1 LADLAL
7 ATAQDRPPITAPDVA
22 SLSRALGETENLTR
36 WRQRALAVYLEAP
49 WPDRVRHLWRFSD
62 PADLLPEA
70 PLPPPDVNV
79 GTRLPEEGPAVLI
92 VPGQLPRWNAAAAA
106 AGLVL
111 SPLSH
116 GDPTAW
122 PLGEAVPATHGLFE
136 ALNAAAWSSGL
147 CVRVPRGRKLAAP
160 LRVVLPAAPGA
171 SLPRLLVLVES
182 GAEATIIEDHLGGG
196 EQTRVVGVSELFLAP
211 NSHLRHVLV
220 QRWETGAAGHL
231 TLRGRLERDASL
243 FAVLATFGGRRAKLD
258 VGAVLDGEGSRSEM
272 VGVTLGEGRQHLDHH
287 TRHEH
292 RAGRTFSNLDF
303 RAAVSGRARSTY
315 TGLIRIDTG
324 APGSEAYQE
333 NRNLLL
339 SPRAHAD
346 TIPELEILTDEVSC
360 SHGAT
365 VAPVDPEHVFYLQS
379 RGIPAA
385 EALRLIVRGF
395 LEETLQRIPQ
405 SLRPALEELVA
416 GRLNRLGRGG
426 GR

>member
-1 LADLAL
+1 V
-7 ATAQDRPPITAPDVA
+7 Q
-22 SLSRALGETENLTR
+22 
-36 WRQRALAVYLEAP
+36 
-49 WPDRVRHLWRFSD
+49 HLWRFTD

-70 PLPPPDVNV
+70 PLPPPDVNEE
-79 GTRLPEEGPAVLI
+79 TRLPEEGPAVLL

-111 SPLSH
+111 FPLSH
-116 GDPTAW
+116 GDPRAW

-147 CVRVPRGRKLAAP
+147 CVRVPRGRILETP
-160 LRVVLPAAPGA
+160 LRILLPAARAA
-171 SLPRLLVLVES
+171 SLPRLLVMVES

-196 EQTRVVGVSELFLAP
+196 DRTRVVGVSELFLAP
-211 NSHLRHVLV
+211 NAHLRHVLV
-220 QRWETGAAGHL
+220 QRWEAGAAGHL
-231 TLRGRLERDASL
+231 TLRGRLERDAGL
-243 FAVLATFGGRRAKLD
+243 FAVLATLGGRRAKLD

-272 VGVTLGEGRQHLDHH
+272 VGVALGEGRQHFDHH

-292 RAGRTFSNLDF
+292 HAGRTYSNLDF

-379 RGIPAA
+379 RGIPAV
-385 EALRLIVRGF
+385 EALRLVVRGF
-395 LEETLQRIPQ
+395 LEETLQRIPA

-416 GRLNRLGRGG
+416 GRLSRLGPGG